1 MKQSSSSHGIIQQ
14 ALEVW
19 GQQSSGHRLTCRQ
32 QREKYQVL
40 AYAYLVIRGDETSDN
55 FVSRVQD
62 NLQITDR
69 RAGLVSQRAGLVSFG
84 PWYLSDEKY
93 QGCKNPKK
101 SVQSTGHSQN
111 QRGQVTQVLRKP
123 W

>member
-1 MKQSSSSHGIIQQ
+1 MGTAVFQPPFDMPTAEGNSIKF
-14 ALEVW
+14 
-19 GQQSSGHRLTCRQ
+19 
-32 QREKYQVL
+32 L

-123 W
+123 C

>member
-19 GQQSSGHRLTCRQ
+19 GQQSSSHRLACRQ
-32 QREKYQVL
+32 QRGQFQVL
-40 AYAYLVIRGDETSDN
+40 AYAYLVIHGDETSDN
-55 FVSRVQD
+55 FVSRAQD

-69 RAGLVSQRAGLVSFG
+69 SAGLVSFG
-84 PWYLSDEKY
+84 PWYVSDEKY
-93 QGCKNPKK
+93 QKCKNPKK